1 MPECGGPFYVKKLRR
16 TDWLPIG
23 GGDSD
28 EESERGSASDAESVD
43 PYEGSCS
50 EASDCSSLRSD
61 GHLSQQSDGELSAS
75 ETDLDEDGFPIVE
88 DPPILGEGDFTLDG
102 QLEPLDDYE
111 DLFEGQATKRRK
123 VAE

>member
-1 MPECGGPFYVKKLRR
+1 MQECGGAFFKKLRR

-28 EESERGSASDAESVD
+28 EESERGSVSDAESVD
-43 PYEGSCS
+43 PYDGWCGDQ
-50 EASDCSSLRSD
+50 SDCSSLRSR
-61 GHLSQQSDGELSAS
+61 SDGYISSDGQLSDP
-75 ETDLDEDGFPIVE
+75 ETDLDEENFPIVE
-88 DPPILGEGDFTLDG
+88 DPPIVGEGDFTLDG